1 MRHHGIQILDAISVL
16 ISHASRLLH
25 GFRDDPPFPDDAG
38 RPGLSLSHTI
48 AALVQGHAAALEL
61 KFTLDSHTGSH
72 QPHLTRQLFSA
83 GFRAMAFAL
92 RGLNHLA
99 ADHTAQPQGMM
110 QKLWPRR
117 QDKPKRMSLLQPVRG
132 IFPPSR
138 RWLRYVM
145 ATAPISSADAVHR
158 HLSAVTRLNCKC
170 PPFWLHPT
178 VRGRLRHWSG
188 AADDQEPDEEW
199 QGDKEAAG
207 RKRPG
212 PSTSGTP
219 LAVLWG
225 APTQPYHSSQAG
237 VSTATAGCN
246 RRVLAK
252 APLMRATTG
261 RAADRRTVAAV
272 RTRGLCI
279 PGLVNGRSGDGGA
292 NGEMR
297 TPMAFVQRAPAELPP
312 DDCKEST
319 PKIKWKDP
327 LIGVHEYPAG

>member
-1 MRHHGIQILDAISVL
+1 MLFTAIHLLATLYMLTSRIVAISRNKTADTMRHHGIQILDAISVL

-170 PPFWLHPT
+170 PPFWLH
-178 VRGRLRHWSG
+178 R
-188 AADDQEPDEEW
+188 E
-199 QGDKEAAG
+199 KE
-207 RKRPG
+207 RP
-212 PSTSGTP
+212 PSPSMYSWP
-219 LAVLWG
+219 RSK
-225 APTQPYHSSQAG
+225 PSCPPSSTQMTCH
-237 VSTATAGCN
+237 C
-246 RRVLAK
+246 
-252 APLMRATTG
+252 
-261 RAADRRTVAAV
+261 
-272 RTRGLCI
+272 
-279 PGLVNGRSGDGGA
+279 
-292 NGEMR
+292 
-297 TPMAFVQRAPAELPP
+297 
-312 DDCKEST
+312 
-319 PKIKWKDP
+319 
-327 LIGVHEYPAG
+327 